1 MNFQYANYRL
11 IANIVLIQYNQ
22 DNLKQNR
29 LELKKAQNKDV
40 ETVYRQKFF
49 ELHVTK
55 AIDKDVRD
63 YSVALEKC
71 LMEFHREKMENI
83 NLIIRLVLNIFT

>member
-1 MNFQYANYRL
+1 MKAMAKDIEKKYRE
-11 IANIVLIQYNQ
+11 
-22 DNLKQNR
+22 K
-29 LELKKAQNKDV
+29 
-40 ETVYRQKFF
+40 VY

-55 AIDKDVRD
+55 IIDKDIRD

-83 NLIIRLVLNIFT
+83 NIIIRWV